1 LLLHVGKARPVALL
15 VDPDDAEIAAV
26 AALGF
31 PVLQLHGQESPDR
44 VAAIRAATGC
54 EVWKAFGVETA
65 VNLALTRHY
74 TDADGYLIDAR
85 PPKGAPAGGHGAPFD
100 WSILD
105 GWQPEKPWL
114 LAGGLT
120 PANVTQAI
128 AQTGAAAVDV
138 SSGVERIRGLK
149 DKGLVSDFL
158 AAAKQG

>member
-1 LLLHVGKARPVALL
+1 MAKVKICGLIDPDMVGFCARAGADWIGFVFAPSPRRVTLEAAASLLLHVGKARPVALL

-85 PPKGAPAGGHGAPFD
+85 PPKGAPAGRSTGQFLTAGSPKSHGC
-100 WSILD
+100 W
-105 GWQPEKPWL
+105 
-114 LAGGLT
+114 
-120 PANVTQAI
+120 PAA
-128 AQTGAAAVDV
+128 
-138 SSGVERIRGLK
+138 
-149 DKGLVSDFL
+149 
-158 AAAKQG
+158 